1 MGRFPF
7 LFSRENGWGQEV
19 TPMNLHDM
27 IYEQAKEA
35 KEASRRLGVLPSPV
49 KNKALEAMACALEER
64 ASVILEANAED
75 LEAARKKGT
84 KRSFLDRLMLDEN
97 RIHAMADGLRQ
108 TAALPDPIGEGEWE
122 TVRPNGIEIR
132 RVKVPIGVIGIVY
145 EARPNVTADA
155 AALCLKSG
163 NAVLLRGGSEAL
175 RSNRVISSLLAK
187 AAYEAGIPEG
197 ALQFIDSDDRE
208 AVGEM
213 MRLKGLLD
221 VIIPRGGAGLIQR
234 IVKESQVPVIETGAG
249 ICHTFVDEGA
259 DLDMALKIAVNAK
272 TSRPSVCNAMETL
285 LVHEK
290 EAEAFLPKLAEA
302 MREKKVELRGCER
315 TCKIITD
322 AEKATEEDW
331 ATEYDDLILSI
342 RIVKDIDEAIAHIN
356 RYNTGHSESIVTRDL
371 QRAHRFQQEIDAA
384 AVYVNASTRFTD
396 GFEFGFGA
404 EIGISTQKLH
414 ARGPMGLNELTSTK
428 YLIYGEGQIR

>member
-1 MGRFPF
+1 
-7 LFSRENGWGQEV
+7 
-19 TPMNLHDM
+19 
-27 IYEQAKEA
+27 
-35 KEASRRLGVLPSPV
+35 
-49 KNKALEAMACALEER
+49 MACALEDG
-64 ASVILEANAED
+64 AALILEANAAD
-75 LEAARKKGT
+75 LEAARAKKI
-84 KRSFLDRLMLDEN
+84 KKSFLDRLMLDEG
-97 RIHAMADGLRQ
+97 RIHSMAEGLRQ
-108 TAALPDPIGEGEWE
+108 TAALPDPVGEGEWE

-155 AALCLKSG
+155 AALCMKSG

-187 AAYEAGIPEG
+187 AAYDAGIPEG

-213 MRLKGLLD
+213 MKLKGLLD

-234 IVKESQVPVIETGAG
+234 IVRESQVPVIETGAG
-249 ICHTFVDEGA
+249 ICHTYVDEGA
-259 DLDMALKIAVNAK
+259 DLDMAVRIAVNAK

-290 EAEAFLPKLAEA
+290 EAEEFLPKVAAEL
-302 MREKKVELRGCER
+302 RERKVELRGCER
-315 TCKIITD
+315 TRGVLSDIE
-322 AEKATEEDW
+322 AATEDDW
-331 ATEYDDLILSI
+331 STEYDDLILSI
-342 RIVKDIDEAIAHIN
+342 RVVRDIDEAIEHIN
-356 RYNTGHSESIVTRDL
+356 RYNTGHSETIVTRDI
-371 QRAHRFQQEIDAA
+371 QRAHRFQREVDAA

-428 YLIYGEGQIR
+428 YLIYGEGQVR

>member
-1 MGRFPF
+1 
-7 LFSRENGWGQEV
+7 
-19 TPMNLHDM
+19 
-27 IYEQAKEA
+27 
-35 KEASRRLGVLPSPV
+35 
-49 KNKALEAMACALEER
+49 MACALEDG
-64 ASVILEANAED
+64 AALILEANAAD
-75 LEAARKKGT
+75 LEAARAKKI
-84 KRSFLDRLMLDEN
+84 KKSFLDRLMLDEG
-97 RIHAMADGLRQ
+97 RIHSMAEGLRQ
-108 TAALPDPIGEGEWE
+108 TAALPDPVGEGEWE

-155 AALCLKSG
+155 AALCMKSG

-187 AAYEAGIPEG
+187 AAYDAGIPKG

-213 MRLKGLLD
+213 MKLKGLLD

-234 IVKESQVPVIETGAG
+234 IVRESQVPVIETGAG
-249 ICHTFVDEGA
+249 ICHTYVDEGA
-259 DLDMALKIAVNAK
+259 DLDMAVRIAVNAK

-290 EAEAFLPKLAEA
+290 EAKEFLPKVAAEL
-302 MREKKVELRGCER
+302 RERKVELRGCER
-315 TCKIITD
+315 TRGVLSDIE
-322 AEKATEEDW
+322 AATEDDW
-331 ATEYDDLILSI
+331 STEYDDLILSI
-342 RIVKDIDEAIAHIN
+342 RVVRDIDEAIEHIN
-356 RYNTGHSESIVTRDL
+356 RYNTGHSETIVTRDI
-371 QRAHRFQQEIDAA
+371 QRAHRFQREVDAA

-428 YLIYGEGQIR
+428 YLIYGEGQVR

>member
-1 MGRFPF
+1 MD
-7 LFSRENGWGQEV
+7 
-19 TPMNLHDM
+19 LHDT
-27 IYEQAKEA
+27 IVKQAETA
-35 KEASRRLGVLPSPV
+35 KSASRRLAVLPSPI
-49 KNKALEAMACALEER
+49 KNNALEAMACALEDG
-64 ASVILEANAED
+64 AALILEANAAD
-75 LEAARKKGT
+75 LEAARAKKI
-84 KRSFLDRLMLDEN
+84 KKSFLDRLMLDEG
-97 RIHAMADGLRQ
+97 RIHSMAEGLRQ
-108 TAALPDPIGEGEWE
+108 TAALPDPVGEGEWE

-155 AALCLKSG
+155 AALCMKSG

-187 AAYEAGIPEG
+187 AAYDAGIPEG

-213 MRLKGLLD
+213 MKLKGLLD

-234 IVKESQVPVIETGAG
+234 IVRESQVPVIETGAG
-249 ICHTFVDEGA
+249 ICHTYVDEGA
-259 DLDMALKIAVNAK
+259 DLDMAVRIAVNAK

-290 EAEAFLPKLAEA
+290 EAKEFLPRVAAEL
-302 MREKKVELRGCER
+302 RERKVELRGCER
-315 TCKIITD
+315 TRGVLSDIE
-322 AEKATEEDW
+322 AATEDDW
-331 ATEYDDLILSI
+331 STEYDDLILSI
-342 RIVKDIDEAIAHIN
+342 RVVRDIDEAIEHIN
-356 RYNTGHSESIVTRDL
+356 RYNTGHSETIVTRDI
-371 QRAHRFQQEIDAA
+371 QRAHRFQREVDAA

-428 YLIYGEGQIR
+428 YLIYGEGQVR

>member
-1 MGRFPF
+1 MD
-7 LFSRENGWGQEV
+7 
-19 TPMNLHDM
+19 LHDT
-27 IYEQAKEA
+27 IVKQAETA
-35 KEASRRLGVLPSPV
+35 KSASRRLAVLPSPI
-49 KNKALEAMACALEER
+49 KNKALEAMACALEDG
-64 ASVILEANAED
+64 AALILEANAVD
-75 LEAARKKGT
+75 LEAARAKKI
-84 KRSFLDRLMLDEN
+84 KKSFLDRLMLDEG
-97 RIHAMADGLRQ
+97 RIHSMAEGLRQ
-108 TAALPDPIGEGEWE
+108 TAALPDPVGEGEWE

-155 AALCLKSG
+155 AALCMKSG

-187 AAYEAGIPEG
+187 AAYDAGIPEG

-213 MRLKGLLD
+213 MKLKGLLD

-234 IVKESQVPVIETGAG
+234 IVRESQVPVIETGAG
-249 ICHTFVDEGA
+249 ICHTYVDEGA
-259 DLDMALKIAVNAK
+259 DLDMAVRIAVNAK

-290 EAEAFLPKLAEA
+290 EAKEFLPKVAAEL
-302 MREKKVELRGCER
+302 RERKVELRGCER
-315 TCKIITD
+315 TRGVLSDIE
-322 AEKATEEDW
+322 AATEDDW
-331 ATEYDDLILSI
+331 STEYDDLILSI
-342 RIVKDIDEAIAHIN
+342 RVVRDIDEAIEHIN
-356 RYNTGHSESIVTRDL
+356 RYNTGHSETIVTRDI
-371 QRAHRFQQEIDAA
+371 QRAHRFQREVDAA

-428 YLIYGEGQIR
+428 YLIYGEGQVR

>member
-1 MGRFPF
+1 MD
-7 LFSRENGWGQEV
+7 
-19 TPMNLHDM
+19 LHDT
-27 IYEQAKEA
+27 IVKQAETA
-35 KEASRRLGVLPSPV
+35 KSASRRLAVLPSPI
-49 KNKALEAMACALEER
+49 KNKALEAMACALEDG
-64 ASVILEANAED
+64 AALILEANAAD
-75 LEAARKKGT
+75 LEAARAKKI
-84 KRSFLDRLMLDEN
+84 KKSFLDRLMLDEG
-97 RIHAMADGLRQ
+97 RIHSMAEGLRQ
-108 TAALPDPIGEGEWE
+108 TAALPDPVGEGEWE

-155 AALCLKSG
+155 AALCMKSG

-187 AAYEAGIPEG
+187 AAYDAGIPEG

-213 MRLKGLLD
+213 MKLKGLLD

-234 IVKESQVPVIETGAG
+234 IVRESQVPVIETGAG
-249 ICHTFVDEGA
+249 ICHTYVDEGA
-259 DLDMALKIAVNAK
+259 DLDMAVRIAVNAK

-290 EAEAFLPKLAEA
+290 EAREFLPKVAAEL
-302 MREKKVELRGCER
+302 RERKVELRGCER
-315 TCKIITD
+315 TRGVLSDIE
-322 AEKATEEDW
+322 AATEDDW
-331 ATEYDDLILSI
+331 STEYDDLILSI
-342 RIVKDIDEAIAHIN
+342 RVVRDMDEAIEHIN
-356 RYNTGHSESIVTRDL
+356 RYNTGHSETIVTRDI
-371 QRAHRFQQEIDAA
+371 QRAHRFQREVDAA

-428 YLIYGEGQIR
+428 YLIYGEGQVR